1 MSLTLSQQA
10 ALDYHLRETNLL
22 TNEELIMELTDH
34 YTTALT
40 ERMDQNM
47 TFETALTGI
56 QMAFGGQKGLQK
68 MERQYNR
75 VTFRHYDERW
85 RQALI
90 IQFHTL
96 ALWWYTVPVY
106 VALLFLSWFI
116 YKPNPTTGV
125 SWNRFSAGALEGF
138 VFGSSFI
145 WLNLLWSYLKTI
157 PFRGWDNVPAEVLYL
172 MKRHALFLI
181 PFYIIGGIGQY
192 ILTLL
197 PYPVSFVL
205 ISLYLLVYYLFIRT
219 ARIMYDSLYDVDT
232 AR

>member
-1 MSLTLSQQA
+1 MLTPSQQA

-85 RQALI
+85 RQALA
-90 IQFHTL
+90 IQFQKPV
-96 ALWWYTVPVY
+96 LWWYTVPVY

-116 YKPNPTTGV
+116 YKPNPTTGAT
-125 SWNRFSAGALEGF
+125 WNSFSAGALEGF

-145 WLNLLWSYLKTI
+145 WLNLLGPYLKTI
-157 PFRGWDNVPAEVLYL
+157 LFRGWHNVPAEVSYL
-172 MKRHALFLI
+172 LKRHALFLI
-181 PFYIIGGIGQY
+181 PFYIIGSIGHY
-192 ILTLL
+192 FLILL
-197 PYPVSFVL
+197 PHL
-205 ISLYLLVYYLFIRT
+205 ISLILFSLYLLVYYLFLRT
-219 ARIMYDSLYDVDT
+219 YKIMYASLYEVDT